1 MWVERLQRVTDAA
14 RFGRGRVFAKG
25 IAARLIVVTLALNV
39 MCPGNLRAAE
49 SRYGIGRAA
58 TPAEIAAWD
67 IDVRS
72 DFAGLPRGSGLVE
85 RGQEIW
91 EAKCASCHGVFGESN
106 EVFNPIIGGTTADDV
121 KTGHVKSLTTSQLQ
135 RTTMMKLSSLATI
148 WDYIRRAMP
157 WNAPKSLS
165 ADDVY
170 AVTAYIL
177 NLADLVPSSFVLSDA
192 NIRET
197 ERLLPNRNGMTQK
210 HGMWDVS
217 GKPDVRSAA
226 CMKDCPGAPQ
236 QIRSSLPDHA
246 RNAHG
251 NLAGQNR
258 LVGPVRGVD
267 TTRMALAAESGRP
280 ETAAADPM
288 LALANRQGCMACHT
302 VDRKLIGPSFRDV
315 AAKLRSSAAGAN
327 GANGATSGSDASGT
341 TSPAVSA
348 LAAKIRAGGSGAWG
362 AIPMPPQ
369 PQLSMAD
376 AQALAAWIVD
386 GAKPR

>member
-1 MWVERLQRVTDAA
+1 MWVDRWIEQCVWCARWVERLQSVARVAPMTAL
-14 RFGRGRVFAKG
+14 
-25 IAARLIVVTLALNV
+25 RLSAVILAGNA
-39 MCPGNLRAAE
+39 MCPGNALAADG
-49 SRYGIGRAA
+49 RYGLGRAA

-67 IDVRS
+67 IDVRG
-72 DFAGLPRGSGLVE
+72 DFAGLPKGSGSVE
-85 RGQEIW
+85 RGQAVW

-121 KTGHVKSLTTSQLQ
+121 KTGHVKSLTTSALQ
-135 RTTMMKLSSLATI
+135 RTTMMKLSSLATL

-177 NLADLVPSSFVLSDA
+177 NLADLVPSSFILSDA

-197 ERLLPNRNGMTQK
+197 ERQLPNRNGMTQK
-210 HGMWDVS
+210 HGMWDIG

-226 CMKDCPGAPQ
+226 CMSNCSEAL

-251 NLAGQNR
+251 NLAEQNR
-258 LVGPVRGVD
+258 LVGPVRGID
-267 TTRMALAAESGRP
+267 TARTAV
-280 ETAAADPM
+280 AAASGATEALVNRM
-288 LALANRQGCMACHT
+288 LVLANRQGCMACHA

-315 AAKLRSSAAGAN
+315 AAKLRSNAAGTTKTAYAPGVSAA
-327 GANGATSGSDASGT
+327 TL
-341 TSPAVSA
+341 SA

-376 AQALAAWIVD
+376 AEALAAWIVD
-386 GAKPR
+386 GAKSR